1 MYDLYCGSSNSLS
14 VGIIAQRRFI
24 VASNIQSNVVYYYE
38 KLFQAS
44 LKTLEY
50 VGPLNWLYAFI
61 MSYSVTYNEIGK

>member
-50 VGPLNWLYAFI
+50 VGPLYIGLSN
-61 MSYSVTYNEIGK
+61 SVTYNAIGK

>member
-50 VGPLNWLYAFI
+50 VGPLY
-61 MSYSVTYNEIGK
+61 IGQTRKTDYILLLCHIL

>member
-50 VGPLNWLYAFI
+50 VGPL
-61 MSYSVTYNEIGK
+61 YSVTYNAIGK

>member
-14 VGIIAQRRFI
+14 LGIIAQRRFI

-50 VGPLNWLYAFI
+50 VGPLN
-61 MSYSVTYNEIGK
+61 

>member
-50 VGPLNWLYAFI
+50 VGPLYATI
-61 MSYSVTYNEIGK
+61 MSYSVTYNAIGK